1 MIFKVIGN
9 AGTDTWPE
17 ALSVTG
23 TVPVSYSDYSV
34 VGVTAIRPKGRDL
47 SKYDLKPYASGL
59 DVIDCSPYDFV
70 IPRCYD
76 GTRPDPK
83 YTVNREAAKSA
94 NKPWWPYAFYDF
106 RYAAI
111 PQVNAIWDIING
123 DQGWS
128 SLMFDVEE
136 WRYKNLIGQWVDVKF
151 PPRANLLIG
160 MQQLHDTYI
169 AKAGKKPKFYM
180 NPAAIHY
187 LKPIPSWLLA
197 CEIHVAD
204 WRLNPLPDF
213 EPWSKWTLW
222 QYRGDPDLSW
232 FNGTFAEFSQ
242 WLFPPIPPILTLEQ
256 RVAMLETRIAIL
268 EAECPKG

>member
-1 MIFKVIGN
+1 MISSTFDEIPKGKENHMVL
-9 AGTDTWPE
+9 P
-17 ALSVTG
+17 SVDNSVEWEFVT
-23 TVPVSYSDYSV
+23 TASESPPPV
-34 VGVTAIRPKGRDL
+34 RPRGRDL

-76 GTRPDPK
+76 GTHPDPK
-83 YTVNREAAKSA
+83 YAVNRDAAKNA
-94 NKPWWPYAFYDF
+94 GRPWWPYSFYDF
-106 RYAAI
+106 RYPAV
-111 PQVNAIWDIING
+111 PQVNAIWEIIKG
-123 DQGWS
+123 DPGRS

-136 WRYKNLIGQWVDVKF
+136 WRYKNLLGQWVDVKF

-169 AKAGKKPKFYM
+169 TKAGKKPKWYM

-187 LKPIPSWLLA
+187 LKPIPPGLLD

-213 EPWSKWTLW
+213 EPWPKWTLW
-222 QYRGDPDLSW
+222 QWQGDPDLNW
-232 FNGTFAEFSQ
+232 FNGTYDEFNA
-242 WLFPPIPPILTLEQ
+242 WLGQIPPVPTLEQ
-256 RVAMLETRIAIL
+256 RVAKLETEARIH
-268 EAECPKG
+268 GWGV